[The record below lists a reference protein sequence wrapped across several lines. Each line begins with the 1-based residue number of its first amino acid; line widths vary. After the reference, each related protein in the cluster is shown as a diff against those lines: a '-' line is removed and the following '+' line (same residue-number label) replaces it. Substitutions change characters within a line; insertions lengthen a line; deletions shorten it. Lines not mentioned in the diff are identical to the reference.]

1 MLRYDYVLNFFYI
14 FLPKFQIQVINSK
27 LTSGKNPLDIFVNN
41 TSFTIWKQKLYVHPA
56 KRDTLFTSKL
66 KIKPGS
72 LHTLPET
79 KHIKKSD
86 DHTLLQN

>member
-1 MLRYDYVLNFFYI
+1 MTKVLNFFHI

-41 TSFTIWKQKLYVHPA
+41 TA

-79 KHIKKSD
+79 KRIKKSD

>member
-1 MLRYDYVLNFFYI
+1 MTKVLIFFKI

-41 TSFTIWKQKLYVHPA
+41 TSFTIWKQKLYVIFC
-56 KRDTLFTSKL
+56 LFTSKL

-79 KHIKKSD
+79 KRIKKSD

>member
-1 MLRYDYVLNFFYI
+1 MTKVFNFFHI

-79 KHIKKSD
+79 KRIKKSD